1 MLFLTR
7 LLFHV
12 ALALLAGG
20 AVWFVAA
27 GLPRQTEAEAV
38 LAEVR
43 RTAGVDRLDRAVAS
57 ALDRGDVEDASA
69 YADLADHASL
79 PFSQDLR
86 RRLTEALASEES
98 WAGRLRRCARGV
110 FEGDMGTAL
119 SAACTLAADFTP
131 LGDVRDIAIQGSR
144 WLGGHDYDAVVLG
157 LSAAGLGATALTY
170 ASAGTGAP
178 AKAGLVVLKG
188 ARRTGALSPR
198 LWLAI
203 EKAGT
208 GGSAKLM
215 RAAEQVNAVRR
226 EFGAAEAVK
235 MLRFADKA
243 EDLGD
248 IAKLYGKF
256 GRKAR
261 PIMELTG
268 KTTLRAF
275 KTGYKVT
282 AVLGVQL
289 ALILGAGFAL
299 LLALGLRRR
308 IMLRAAA

>member
-1 MLFLTR
+1 MLLPTR

-12 ALALLAGG
+12 ALATLAGG
-20 AVWFVAA
+20 AMWLLAS

-43 RTAGVDRLDRAVAS
+43 RAAGNDGIDRAVGS
-57 ALDRGDVEDASA
+57 ALDRGDVEEASA
-69 YADLADHASL
+69 YAELADHAAL
-79 PFSQDLR
+79 PFTEDLR
-86 RRLTEALASEES
+86 RRLAEALAFEES
-98 WAGRLRRCARGV
+98 WAGRLGRCARGV
-110 FEGDMGTAL
+110 FEGDMTGAL

-131 LGDVRDIAIQGSR
+131 LGDARDIAVQGSR
-144 WLGGHDYDAVVLG
+144 WLGGRDYDAVVLG

-178 AKAGLVVLKG
+178 AKAGLSVLKG

-198 LWLAI
+198 LWLAL
-203 EKAGT
+203 EKVSAG
-208 GGSAKLM
+208 GGAKFV
-215 RAAEQVNAVRR
+215 RAATEVNAVRR

-235 MLRFADKA
+235 MLRYADKA
-243 EDLGD
+243 EDLGE
-248 IAKLYGKF
+248 IAKFYAKF

-275 KTGYKVT
+275 KAGYKAT

-289 ALILGAGFAL
+289 ALILGSGFAI

-308 IMLRAAA
+308 ILRAA